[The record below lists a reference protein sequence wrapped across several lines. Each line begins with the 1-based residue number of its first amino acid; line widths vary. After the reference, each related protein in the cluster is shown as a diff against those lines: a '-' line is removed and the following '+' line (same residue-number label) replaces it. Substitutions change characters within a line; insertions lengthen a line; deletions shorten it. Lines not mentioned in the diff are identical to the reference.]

1 MSVRWILGRLLAIG
15 LALPVIAV
23 GCGSE
28 RRAADRRDRPVVVI
42 SIWHPWGGTQKEKF
56 DRVVE
61 EFNRS
66 QRRIRVRSLFTPN
79 DLSNNQ
85 KFFTAVAA
93 GKSPD
98 AVFVDGQQTAAWA
111 EQGALEPLD
120 SRLARDGIKAS
131 DYFPPCWAQN
141 RYDGRVWALT
151 YCADPNFAFVWNK
164 RVFREVGLDPDKP
177 PTTIEELDR
186 YNDRITKREGD
197 KIVRMGIIPW
207 AQYGPANSIFTWG
220 WAFGGDFYDPK
231 TRRVTAD
238 DPRVVKALEWM
249 AGYAKRYDP
258 ERVNAF
264 SSGFGSREQNPLYIG
279 RVAMALLH
287 ISGGEEIK
295 QYAPN
300 LDYGIS
306 YIPAPPDG
314 ERHSSWIGGWCLAI
328 PKGSRHPEAAWRFIK
343 WACRDPGGTAA
354 AGRIQG
360 LFPGYRKSPY
370 FDTIRGKP
378 GYGMFLRILE
388 ECRHQRPVM
397 PAQAFYMSALGR
409 AVDFAVYGRKTPR
422 EALRQAARE
431 TQIELD
437 LRLAG
442 R

>member
-1 MSVRWILGRLLAIG
+1 
-15 LALPVIAV
+15 
-23 GCGSE
+23 
-28 RRAADRRDRPVVVI
+28 
-42 SIWHPWGGTQKEKF
+42 
-56 DRVVE
+56 
-61 EFNRS
+61 
-66 QRRIRVRSLFTPN
+66 
-79 DLSNNQ
+79 
-85 KFFTAVAA
+85 
-93 GKSPD
+93 
-98 AVFVDGQQTAAWA
+98 
-111 EQGALEPLD
+111 
-120 SRLARDGIKAS
+120 
-131 DYFPPCWAQN
+131 
-141 RYDGRVWALT
+141 
-151 YCADPNFAFVWNK
+151 
-164 RVFREVGLDPDKP
+164 
-177 PTTIEELDR
+177 
-186 YNDRITKREGD
+186 
-197 KIVRMGIIPW
+197 
-207 AQYGPANSIFTWG
+207 
-220 WAFGGDFYDPK
+220 
-231 TRRVTAD
+231 
-238 DPRVVKALEWM
+238 M
-249 AGYAKRYDP
+249 AH
-258 ERVNAF
+258 
-264 SSGFGSREQNPLYIG
+264 
-279 RVAMALLH
+279 LH
-287 ISGGEEIK
+287 ISGVEEIK

-397 PAQAFYMSALGR
+397 PAQ
-409 AVDFAVYGRKTPR
+409 